1 MNPKIF
7 TSILCFCLCL
17 SISGCQT
24 TSVTADLVLQ
34 NGRIYTV
41 EDPNGVFEA
50 IAIKGDKILNIGTN
64 GELKTHINQTTTVI
78 DLEGKTVIPGFID
91 SHAHFMNLGYLKL
104 NLDLTKIKNWAE
116 ILEMVRTAVKN
127 SKPGVWIEGRGW
139 HQEKWEKLP
148 KIMVEGYP
156 VHKDLSTI
164 SPKNPVYLKHTS
176 GHAILANQMAMHLA
190 GIDNNTAD
198 PAGGR
203 IIRDKK
209 NQPTGIFLE
218 SAKDLIDNLLNES
231 KKKRSEQEIEEN
243 DRQAFHLASK
253 TCLQNGI
260 TSFHDAGSSFERIR
274 FFKKMVGQRQSPIR
288 LYVMI
293 SEKNDSLK
301 KHLSYYKILNYGKNH
316 LTVRAIKQ
324 YMDGALG
331 VRGAWLLEPY
341 SDLPSTSG
349 LNDTPLNELRE
360 SAKLAMENGFQLC
373 IHAIGDRGNQETIN
387 IYENVFGNSPNPG
400 ALRWRIEHAQ
410 HLHPDDILRF
420 QRLGIIAAIQSIH
433 CTSDG
438 PWVPKR
444 LGEKRSAEGAYV
456 WQKLL
461 KSGAV
466 ICNGTDAP
474 VEDINPLA
482 NFYAAITRRLSDG
495 SVFYPDQC
503 MTRFQALRSYTID
516 AAYAAFEENI
526 KGTLAPGK
534 LADLVVFSKDI
545 MTIADEEILS
555 TEVLYTII
563 GGKILYKKN

>member
-1 MNPKIF
+1 
-7 TSILCFCLCL
+7 LCL
-17 SISGCQT
+17 SISSCQT

-41 EDPNGVFEA
+41 EDPNEIFEA
-50 IAIKGDKILNIGTN
+50 ITIKGDMILNIGSN
-64 GELKTHINQTTTVI
+64 GELTTHINQTTTVI

-104 NLDLTKIKNWAE
+104 NLDLTKTKNWAE
-116 ILEMVRTAVKN
+116 ILEMVKTAVKN

-148 KIMVEGYP
+148 KTMVEGYP

-164 SPKNPVYLKHTS
+164 SPNNPVYLKHTS

-218 SAKDLIDNLLNES
+218 NAKDLIDNILNES

-260 TSFHDAGSSFERIR
+260 
-274 FFKKMVGQRQSPIR
+274 
-288 LYVMI
+288 
-293 SEKNDSLK
+293 
-301 KHLSYYKILNYGKNH
+301 
-316 LTVRAIKQ
+316 
-324 YMDGALG
+324 
-331 VRGAWLLEPY
+331 
-341 SDLPSTSG
+341 
-349 LNDTPLNELRE
+349 
-360 SAKLAMENGFQLC
+360 
-373 IHAIGDRGNQETIN
+373 
-387 IYENVFGNSPNPG
+387 
-400 ALRWRIEHAQ
+400 
-410 HLHPDDILRF
+410 
-420 QRLGIIAAIQSIH
+420 
-433 CTSDG
+433 
-438 PWVPKR
+438 
-444 LGEKRSAEGAYV
+444 
-456 WQKLL
+456 
-461 KSGAV
+461 
-466 ICNGTDAP
+466 
-474 VEDINPLA
+474 
-482 NFYAAITRRLSDG
+482 
-495 SVFYPDQC
+495 
-503 MTRFQALRSYTID
+503 TRFQALRSYTID

-534 LADLVVFSKDI
+534 LADLVVLSKDI
-545 MTIADEEILS
+545 MTIPDEEILS